1 MTCLFSNDFSNVTKS
16 SNLAVRH
23 FKGEGSPSPLRPA
36 RLWLVQYLIKNDLD
50 FRQSSSTKWYYNQD
64 ISRWKPAKVSWRLQQ
79 KMYYKVS
86 NRKKGKFLLPRFCLG
101 CCRSTSFVKASNC
114 LWRVILTKCHPSIKL
129 PLTYP
134 NHSARPDTENVIQF
148 WTKHLQRHRWTKTDT
163 DGYRWIQVESRLP

>member
-23 FKGEGSPSPLRPA
+23 FKGEGSPPPLRPT
-36 RLWLVQYLIKNDLD
+36 RHSLVQYLIKNDLD

-64 ISRWKPAKVSWRLQQ
+64 ISRWKPAKVVWRLQQ
-79 KMYYKVS
+79 KMCYTVEQ
-86 NRKKGKFLLPRFCLG
+86 KKCQFLVERFHRG
-101 CCRSTSFVKASNC
+101 CCPTSFVKASNC

-134 NHSARPDTENVIQF
+134 NLRQRAETENVIQ
-148 WTKHLQRHRWTKTDT
+148 
-163 DGYRWIQVESRLP
+163 YS